1 MTFDVEFQLDDKT
14 FTLNETSAAAAE
26 AAAERAEAAAASAQ
40 EAAETAEQEAREV
53 VDEAMNTLREIA
65 SGAYPTDTASGSVAS
80 FSDGADGVPV
90 KSLSVGIEAAQ
101 SGSGDPSPSNVRP
114 INGWDSVKVYRSGE
128 NIWGGQRVIDGVQH
142 VLVTKPEPDTTNKTI
157 SFSASAS
164 VLDDIN
170 MTYNVRYKENTRYT
184 FIITFKNESENY
196 NYSNLRVYYTDNTYS
211 VIPNASEAQTKT
223 TVVLT
228 TTQGKTVRYLRKI
241 NQSGRTALYYDECAI
256 LEGVLTA
263 DDFVPYVGEVYDIDL
278 PQTVYGGTLDVST
291 GELVIDHALVDLG
304 TLTWSKATGNNYRN
318 FNAVAAD
325 LDYNSTVPYVIA
337 DCYKSVAINAGATAD
352 GDNYIYSRSAS
363 ATSNTI
369 SIKDTSKADMTIA
382 EFKTA
387 MSGHYAV
394 YKMSTPQTLTLT
406 PEQVTTLLGQNN
418 IYADSGSVAV
428 TYRADT
434 GLYIDKRLNA

>member
-1 MTFDVEFQLDDKT
+1 MANYTMHH
-14 FTLNETSAAAAE
+14 LNVGSDTYEIVD
-26 AAAERAEAAAASAQ
+26 
-40 EAAETAEQEAREV
+40 ETARENV
-53 VDEAMNTLREIA
+53 AVAL
-65 SGAYPTDTASGSVAS
+65 SAYLTDTASGSVAT

-114 INGWDSVKVYRSGE
+114 ISGWDTVTVYRAGE
-128 NIWGGQRVIDGVQH
+128 NLWGGQRVIDGVQH

-164 VLDDIN
+164 VLDDVN

-211 VIPNASEAQTKT
+211 VIPNASESQTKT
-223 TVVLT
+223 TIVLT

-256 LEGVLTA
+256 LEGVLTV
-263 DDFVPYVGEVYDIDL
+263 DDFVPYVGTVYDIDL

-291 GELVIDHALVDLG
+291 GELTIDKAAVDLG
-304 TLTWSKATGNNYRN
+304 TLTWQTNTSGVFYANGTSLGYLHNDSQAAICSKYLYNGSGNSSSV
-318 FNAVAAD
+318 VASGPD
-325 LDYNSTVPYVIA
+325 KTVYL
-337 DCYKSVAINAGATAD
+337 NL
-352 GDNYIYSRSAS
+352 YSGLGWVF
-363 ATSNTI
+363 
-369 SIKDTSKADMTIA
+369 IKDTTYTDATAFKASL
-382 EFKTA
+382 
-387 MSGHYAV
+387 SGVQLV
-394 YKMSTPQTLTLT
+394 YEVDTPTTLTLT
-406 PEQVTTLLGQNN
+406 PEQVTTLLGTNN
-418 IYADSGSVAV
+418 IYADAGEVAV